1 MYTIVYI
8 KTIKMKLN
16 KMKRIKTIGKNIE
29 YNGGIIEALI
39 RANIHHTIYGKI
51 VKDTKRI
58 ISSTVTPIVI
68 TNFIQ

>member
-1 MYTIVYI
+1 
-8 KTIKMKLN
+8 
-16 KMKRIKTIGKNIE
+16 MKRIKTIGKNIE